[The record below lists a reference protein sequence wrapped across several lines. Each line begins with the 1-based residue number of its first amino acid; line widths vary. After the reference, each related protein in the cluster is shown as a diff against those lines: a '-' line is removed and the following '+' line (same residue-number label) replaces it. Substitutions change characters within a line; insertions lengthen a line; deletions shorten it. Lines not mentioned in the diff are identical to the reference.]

1 VRTLQRWIN
10 DGAQRSDPKL
20 GDPAEW
26 PYGHGPQGDA
36 IRIYNYVRCVRS
48 ANARGDLN
56 CDGLING
63 YDIDPF
69 VLALS
74 SAPDFAAYQAAYPD
88 CDGMLADVNTDGAV
102 NGFDID
108 PFVTRLTS
116 GSRSCLPHS

>member
-1 VRTLQRWIN
+1 
-10 DGAQRSDPKL
+10 
-20 GDPAEW
+20 
-26 PYGHGPQGDA
+26 
-36 IRIYNYVRCVRS
+36 VRS

-74 SAPDFAAYQAAYPD
+74 SAPDFAAYYAAYAA